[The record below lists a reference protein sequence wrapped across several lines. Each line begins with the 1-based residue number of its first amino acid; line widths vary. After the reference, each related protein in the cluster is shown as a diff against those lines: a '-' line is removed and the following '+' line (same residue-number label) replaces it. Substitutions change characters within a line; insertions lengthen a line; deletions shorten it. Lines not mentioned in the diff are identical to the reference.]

1 MGKQWSNFF
10 LHGKRNWNSI
20 LTKNNSRILF
30 LLQAVKWV
38 ITWIDVLVK
47 IDKLSYSSFEEA
59 IKSINVAILTVIPEK
74 LIIFFFGMQVFF
86 VTFMLW

>member
-1 MGKQWSNFF
+1 MYFIFIASCEIYW
-10 LHGKRNWNSI
+10 
-20 LTKNNSRILF
+20 
-30 LLQAVKWV
+30 A

-74 LIIFFFGMQVFF
+74 LKIEF
-86 VTFMLW
+86 

>member
-1 MGKQWSNFF
+1 MYFIFIASCEIYW
-10 LHGKRNWNSI
+10 
-20 LTKNNSRILF
+20 
-30 LLQAVKWV
+30 A

-74 LIIFFFGMQVFF
+74 LKIDFNFFFGMQVFL
-86 VTFMLW
+86 VTFMFW